1 MKVLVILAHPSK
13 NSFCHA
19 LAEMYQ
25 KTAQQSGHEVQFIAL
40 GDLQFDP
47 ILHEAYQSIQ
57 TLEPDLISAQQAI
70 QWAQH
75 LVFIYPIWWGGVPA
89 LLKGFIDRVFLPQ
102 FAFKYRPNSIMWD
115 SLLTGR
121 SAHLITTMD
130 TPPWYFR
137 WIYKMPAHHQMK
149 RTMLEFSGIKP
160 VQISSFGSIKT
171 STAVQREKWL
181 NTVAQAARRL
191 S

>member
-1 MKVLVILAHPSK
+1 MKVLVILAHPSQ

-19 LAEMYQ
+19 LAETYQ
-25 KTAQQSGHEVQFIAL
+25 KSAQETGHDVQFIAL
-40 GDLQFDP
+40 SNLQFDP
-47 ILHEAYQSIQ
+47 ILHEAYQTIQ
-57 TLEPDLISAQQAI
+57 TLEPDLIAAQQAI
-70 QWAQH
+70 QWAEH

-89 LLKGFIDRVFLPQ
+89 LLKGFIDRIFLPN

-115 SLLTGR
+115 KLLTGR

-149 RTMLEFSGIKP
+149 RTVLEFSGIKP
-160 VQISSFGSIKT
+160 VTISSFGSIKS
-171 STAVQREKWL
+171 STLAQREQWL
-181 NTVAQAARRL
+181 NNVAQAARRL
-191 S
+191 P